1 MKRNE
6 KGQFVK
12 GERPDTGV
20 RINSETAREYQ
31 RRSTAAKHER
41 KTIAE
46 TLRNALEEKISK
58 DSPMTKREYLIL
70 KALSNASKD
79 ETLSFREISE
89 LQKIL
94 GESVQNVNVK
104 GVAPI
109 VAKDAEDAKAIQDL
123 FDSIEGRRTT
133 GE

>member
-1 MKRNE
+1 MERDD
-6 KGQFVK
+6 KGRFVK
-12 GERPDTGV
+12 GNKVGISTEV
-20 RINSETAREYQ
+20 AREYQ
-31 RRSTAAKHER
+31 QRSVQSRKER
-41 KTIAE
+41 KTIAD
-46 TLRNALEEKISK
+46 TLRYALEEKVSK

-79 ETLSFREISE
+79 DTLSFRDITEM
-89 LQKIL
+89 QKIL

-109 VAKDAEDAKAIQDL
+109 IAKDAEDAAKIQAL
-123 FDSIEGRRTT
+123 FDSVEARKQ

>member
-1 MKRNE
+1 MAFK
-6 KGQFVK
+6 KGTSGNPAKQF
-12 GERPDTGV
+12 T
-20 RINSETAREYQ
+20 SETAREAQ
-31 RRSTAAKHER
+31 RKSTESKMR
-41 KTIAE
+41 NRTIAE

-109 VAKDAEDAKAIQDL
+109 VAKDAEDAKAIQEL
-123 FDSIEGRRTT
+123 FDSIEGRRNDR
-133 GE
+133 

>member
-1 MKRNE
+1 MAFK
-6 KGQFVK
+6 KGSSGNPTKQF
-12 GERPDTGV
+12 T
-20 RINSETAREYQ
+20 SETAREAQ
-31 RRSTAAKHER
+31 RKSTESKMR
-41 KTIAE
+41 NRTIAE

-109 VAKDAEDAKAIQDL
+109 VAKDAEDAKAIQEL

>member
-12 GERPDTGV
+12 GEMPESGV
-20 RINSETAREYQ
+20 RIDKETAREYQ
-31 RRSTAAKHER
+31 QRSVQSRKER

-58 DSPMTKREYLIL
+58 DSQMTKREYLIL

-79 ETLSFREISE
+79 ESLSFREISE

-109 VAKDAEDAKAIQDL
+109 VAKDAEDAKAIQEL
-123 FDSIEGRRTT
+123 FDSIEGRRNDR
-133 GE
+133 